1 MHNVRYAD
9 LEGDGVRVRE
19 QHSDTVRF
27 LRGTLGDLRL
37 ETRLRQHVEMVV
49 AICGNNQSLA
59 ANVLGLHRRTL
70 QRILRRMERGQAPG
84 GRRYSKPR

>member
-1 MHNVRYAD
+1 MKST
-9 LEGDGVRVRE
+9 
-19 QHSDTVRF
+19 HSDTARF

-49 AICGNNQSLA
+49 AICGYNQSLA
-59 ANVLGLHRRTL
+59 ADVLGLHRRTL

-84 GRRYSKPR
+84 GARYRKRPRAPQR